1 MSDLFSE
8 REQRKVD
15 AKLQISSPA
24 KNYRSW
30 QDDDESQIALSIEIP
45 YSF

>member
-8 REQRKVD
+8 HEQRKVD

-24 KNYRSW
+24 KNYCSR
-30 QDDDESQIALSIEIP
+30 QDDDESQRALSIEIP